1 MKLNIYE
8 KNEIIKTYSSENY
21 EIKFGVVEDIIELF
35 DFDDLKKG
43 NDIELIKTVGK
54 VIPKSLGTIKNLM
67 KDIFEG
73 LTDEELKNTTVN
85 ELSQVL
91 IEVIK
96 YALNQISDG
105 INSKK

>member
-1 MKLNIYE
+1 MELNIYE
-8 KNEIIKTYSSENY
+8 KNEIIKTYKSENY

-73 LTDEELKNTTVN
+73 LTDEELKNTTIN

>member
-1 MKLNIYE
+1 MELNIYE
-8 KNEIIKTYSSENY
+8 KNEIIKTYKSENY

-73 LTDEELKNTTVN
+73 LTDEELKNTTIN
-85 ELSQVL
+85 ELSRVL